1 MRWAYLK
8 DGPYQLILPNY
19 PSSGPKK
26 HPHRFHA
33 SWFTQFSTWLEYS
46 HSKDVAYYLPYYLF
60 TMKVVGRPGWDVFTI
75 KGFRNWKNVHDG
87 KKIVPFDSY

>member
-1 MRWAYLK
+1 MVHINLFFQIIHLLGQKSTLIAFMLL
-8 DGPYQLILPNY
+8 GSHNFQLGLSILIL
-19 PSSGPKK
+19 
-26 HPHRFHA
+26 RI
-33 SWFTQFSTWLEYS
+33 
-46 HSKDVAYYLPYYLF
+46 VAYYLPYYLF